1 MNTKKS
7 PTPDSGGSDTKSNR
21 DSDGITPSK
30 VSEESVPA
38 GLPHDDPVSSLAQ
51 RSIACD
57 PARAHGHL
65 EVCEPWSLNPAD
77 LCEPCC
83 AGCGNND
90 MRASVAFFESYPELR
105 RPESANFDLCARCAA
120 VLWDDS
126 AEGRMLRVMLEING
140 FCSTLQKRID
150 REGVPPRGGVT

>member
-1 MNTKKS
+1 MNTKKKS
-7 PTPDSGGSDTKSNR
+7 PATPIGGSDTNR
-21 DSDGITPSK
+21 GSEDSTPSK
-30 VSEESVPA
+30 VSEKTVPA

-83 AGCGNND
+83 AGCGNDD

-105 RPESANFDLCARCAA
+105 GPESANFDLCARCAA
-120 VLWDDS
+120 VLWDES
-126 AEGRMLRVMLEING
+126 AEGRLLRVMLEING

-150 REGVPPRGGVT
+150 REGVPPSGGAT